1 MSTAALGLMT
11 LELLTRQ
18 HAEID
23 VLLARLGAEP
33 VRPDL
38 VHELVE
44 RIAEHLAAE
53 QEILYPVA
61 ARLVSGDVMCELL
74 VEHAAIKRAVADLL
88 WLDADDPHVEEQL
101 TLVTELL
108 DGHSQ
113 WQEQELFASV
123 AAALDAEQL
132 AALTAALRA
141 THDHATAAAA

>member
-1 MSTAALGLMT
+1 MT
-11 LELLTRQ
+11 LELLSQQ

-23 VLLARLGAEP
+23 ALLARLAAEP
-33 VRPDL
+33 VRPDR
-38 VHELVE
+38 VRELVE
-44 RIAEHLAAE
+44 RVAVHLATE

-74 VEHAAIKRAVADLL
+74 LEHAAIKRAAADLL
-88 WLDADDPHVEEQL
+88 WLDADDPHIEQQL
-101 TLVTELL
+101 ALLAALL

-132 AALTAALRA
+132 AALSAALRA
-141 THDHATAAAA
+141 TGSDDATAAAA